1 MLPGSRV
8 DDTQPGM
15 VGFISEGA
23 AGWAGAT
30 WAKTNY
36 VLKDDEMMRN
46 SLKIYQP
53 TENPVFSLPPT
64 AHKAWWY

>member
-36 VLKDDEMMRN
+36 ALKDDQN
-46 SLKIYQP
+46 
-53 TENPVFSLPPT
+53 
-64 AHKAWWY
+64 